1 MAQNKSVHPNE
12 PHFAGTIDSSYQ
24 TSLPAWPDLPKGLH
38 GANVITI
45 VFDDMGFS
53 HPSCFGSSIP
63 TPNIDRLA
71 QNGLRYT
78 GFHTTALCSPSR
90 ASLLTGRNH
99 HAVGMRGVS
108 NWNTGFP
115 NMRGG
120 ITPKAATMAEVLR
133 LEGYATLCA
142 GKWHL
147 APMEECTAAGPHTNW
162 PLQKGFD
169 RFYGFLNGETD
180 QFYPELTRDNQHILP
195 PRTPEEGYHLS
206 EDLVDQS
213 TTWIRDLV
221 SVRPDRPFYL
231 YLAFGAQHAPHHAP
245 DSYLAKWRG
254 KFDEGWDVHRDR
266 VFARQKE
273 MGVIPQDTTLAMRNP
288 GVRPWVELTA
298 STILNLMPSSI
309 PADHDGALM
318 EFARAIEAKLK
329 ELNYDC

>member
-12 PHFAGTIDSSYQ
+12 PEFAGMIDSSYQ
-24 TSLPAWPDLPKGLH
+24 TSTPAWPDLPKGLH

-53 HPSCFGSSIP
+53 HPSCFGSTLH

-180 QFYPELTRDNQHILP
+180 QFYPELTQDNQHILP
-195 PRTPEEGYHLS
+195 PRTP
-206 EDLVDQS
+206 
-213 TTWIRDLV
+213 
-221 SVRPDRPFYL
+221 
-231 YLAFGAQHAPHHAP
+231 
-245 DSYLAKWRG
+245 
-254 KFDEGWDVHRDR
+254 
-266 VFARQKE
+266 
-273 MGVIPQDTTLAMRNP
+273 
-288 GVRPWVELTA
+288 
-298 STILNLMPSSI
+298 
-309 PADHDGALM
+309 
-318 EFARAIEAKLK
+318 
-329 ELNYDC
+329 